1 MNNLNNF
8 NIFVINLRRRGE
20 RRDFFNKQAESI
32 GLNYQYFEG
41 YDAAIDGFDK
51 ASEILSE
58 YYSKPFYSISKDSK
72 KIVGRIGCLISHIKL
87 LKYAIDNDLSN
98 IIIMEDDVI
107 IKELDFSVT
116 QEDSL
121 ISYLGGKK
129 ELYTHGLNHNG
140 YRESTTPWDVINN
153 YKVWETGSYIIE
165 GKNKIKL
172 VYNLLLNIK
181 TRPRAIDAMMI
192 KYIQKYQVCYLLDN
206 GKKFKQNRKLDS
218 DVTFIKDL
226 ESDDSFIKD
235 LESDDSFIKKET
247 EIVAA
252 TNEIE
257 N

>member
-8 NIFVINLRRRGE
+8 NVFVINLRRRDE
-20 RRDFFNKQAESI
+20 RREFFNKQAESI

-41 YDAAIDGFDK
+41 YDSALDGFDK

-58 YYSKPFYSISKDSK
+58 YYNKPFYSISKDTK
-72 KIVGRIGCLISHIKL
+72 KIVGRIGCLISHLKL

-129 ELYTHGLNHNG
+129 ELYAHGLNHNG

-153 YKVWETGSYIIE
+153 YKVWEAGSYIIE

-181 TRPRAIDAMMI
+181 TRPRVLDGMMI
-192 KYIQKYQVCYLLDN
+192 KYIQKYHVCYLLDN
-206 GKKFKQNRKLDS
+206 GKKFKQNRKLES
-218 DVTFIKDL
+218 DVT
-226 ESDDSFIKD
+226 
-235 LESDDSFIKKET
+235 FIKKET
-247 EIVAA
+247 EIEAA
-252 TNEIE
+252 TNEMEKIIYK
-257 N
+257 